1 MVRLITF
8 LLIVIPSILYAAV
21 YEIIEPDFVETAKSF
36 AQTAE
41 FKELALKE
49 QNRQIDMLKA
59 SKGEPL
65 AQAVHDDEYDVEYY
79 YTLPKDMPNVD
90 RNGNIAGIL
99 YPKGYTF
106 APLKFMKMV
115 PPPLIIY
122 NPCDKEELE
131 LVNDICKIYD
141 KNYQRYIL
149 LTSGCSLEEM
159 SELELGTNNRFLLD
173 KDSVKKF
180 NLKYTVSVVTA
191 DLVKGVFNVKVFN
204 KHKNYSTNK

>member
-21 YEIIEPDFVETAKSF
+21 YEIVEPDFVETAKAF
-36 AQTAE
+36 AQTEE

-49 QNRQIDMLKA
+49 QNRQIDMIKA
-59 SKGEPL
+59 SKGEL
-65 AQAVHDDEYDVEYY
+65 LLQALNDSEYDVEYY
-79 YTLPKDMPNVD
+79 YTLPQDMPKVD
-90 RNGNIAGIL
+90 RNGNIVGIL

-106 APLKFMKMV
+106 APLKFMKMA

-159 SELELGTNNRFLLD
+159 SKLELGTNNRFLLD

-180 NLKYTVSVVTA
+180 NLRYTVSVVTA
-191 DLVKGVFNVKVFN
+191 DLIKGVFNVKVFS

>member
-21 YEIIEPDFVETAKSF
+21 YEIVEPDFVETAKAF
-36 AQTAE
+36 AQTEE

-49 QNRQIDMLKA
+49 QNRQIDMIKA
-59 SKGEPL
+59 SKGEL
-65 AQAVHDDEYDVEYY
+65 LLQALNDSEYDVEYY
-79 YTLPKDMPNVD
+79 YTLPQDMPKVD
-90 RNGNIAGIL
+90 RNGNIVGIL

-106 APLKFMKMV
+106 APLKFMKMA

-149 LTSGCSLEEM
+149 LTSSCSLEEM
-159 SELELGTNNRFLLD
+159 SKLELGTNNRFLLD

-180 NLKYTVSVVTA
+180 NLRYTVSVVTA
-191 DLVKGVFNVKVFN
+191 DLIKGVFNVKVFS
-204 KHKNYSTNK
+204 KHKNDSTNK

>member
-21 YEIIEPDFVETAKSF
+21 YEIVEPDFVETAKAF
-36 AQTAE
+36 AQTEE

-49 QNRQIDMLKA
+49 QNRQIDMIKA
-59 SKGEPL
+59 SKGEL
-65 AQAVHDDEYDVEYY
+65 LLQALNDSEYDVEYY
-79 YTLPKDMPNVD
+79 YTLPQDMPKVD
-90 RNGNIAGIL
+90 RNGNIVGIL

-106 APLKFMKMV
+106 APLKFMKMA

-159 SELELGTNNRFLLD
+159 SKLELGTNNRFLLD

-180 NLKYTVSVVTA
+180 NLRYTVSVVTA
-191 DLVKGVFNVKVFN
+191 DLIKGVFNVKVFS
-204 KHKNYSTNK
+204 KHKNYNTNK